1 MIQLHTAGA
10 GYIKENLLLHDNFGL
25 PSPTALGLPQNASL
39 LGTFT
44 VLRGQGHTEGH
55 APLHSALCPPL
66 PPRSTSPLFS
76 PGMEL
81 AAASPLTSSPL
92 TSCLYRLITWVRL
105 SLACRISAGIGMEGR
120 GQAKEV
126 VGPLEK

>member
-1 MIQLHTAGA
+1 M
-10 GYIKENLLLHDNFGL
+10 
-25 PSPTALGLPQNASL
+25 PSCT
-39 LGTFT
+39 
-44 VLRGQGHTEGH
+44 
-55 APLHSALCPPL
+55 LHSTPP